1 MIEMIRQEMD
11 KCPSKDNHLYLIKSI
26 DDKCGFFAMDK
37 RLLFMARTE
46 SVKRTDTV
54 KTEKLLLNTC
64 VDILNVENDST
75 FKPGKYDFILFTG
88 EKDETDFESFVNIC
102 VLYSNEKDRITVKD
116 FFYSILDM
124 FQLPKEQQFKNLI
137 GLMGELAVLY
147 DIYIKTGVNV
157 ASGWHENSTDKYDIS
172 YNGSVIEVKT
182 TTSNLYNVKIKHDQL
197 FGKEGVILAAVRVTE
212 SNAGVT
218 LKRLIKKINDI
229 NDFKTDFIFQIKL
242 GKELKKISPKDL
254 EQKKI
259 EIKDIRFY
267 CNSDMITIYD
277 IPENITNVEYEYMLI
292 DTPTREIKDILN

>member
-1 MIEMIRQEMD
+1 MIRQDMD

-26 DDKCGFFAMDK
+26 DNKCGFFAMDK

>member
-1 MIEMIRQEMD
+1 MIRQEMD

>member
-1 MIEMIRQEMD
+1 MIRQDMD

-197 FGKEGVILAAVRVTE
+197 FGKEGVILATVRVTE

>member
-1 MIEMIRQEMD
+1 MIRQDMD

-292 DTPTREIKDILN
+292 DTPTREMKDILN

>member
-1 MIEMIRQEMD
+1 MIRQEMD

-124 FQLPKEQQFKNLI
+124 FQLPKEQQFRNLI

>member
-1 MIEMIRQEMD
+1 MIRQEMD

-197 FGKEGVILAAVRVTE
+197 FGKEGVILAVVRVTE

>member
-1 MIEMIRQEMD
+1 MIRQDMD

>member
-1 MIEMIRQEMD
+1 MIRQEMD
-11 KCPSKDNHLYLIKSI
+11 KCPSKDNYLYLIKSI

-157 ASGWHENSTDKYDIS
+157 ASGWHENFTDKYDIS

-267 CNSDMITIYD
+267 CNLDMITIYD